1 MKFGNSTILD
11 ISRLVF
17 FFLLYLFPNLEL
29 QPKIYVLSICTI
41 FQINRKYLP
50 LCTATIEHSANT
62 TKAKRNPEKFE
73 EESML

>member
-1 MKFGNSTILD
+1 MKFGNPTILD

-17 FFLLYLFPNLEL
+17 FLLLYLFPNLEL

-50 LCTATIEHSANT
+50 LCTATIEHRANT
-62 TKAKRNPEKFE
+62 SKAKRNPEKFE

>member
-1 MKFGNSTILD
+1 MKFGNPTILD
-11 ISRLVF
+11 ISRF
-17 FFLLYLFPNLEL
+17 FLLLYLFPNLEL

-50 LCTATIEHSANT
+50 LCTATIEHRANT
-62 TKAKRNPEKFE
+62 SKAKRNPEKFE